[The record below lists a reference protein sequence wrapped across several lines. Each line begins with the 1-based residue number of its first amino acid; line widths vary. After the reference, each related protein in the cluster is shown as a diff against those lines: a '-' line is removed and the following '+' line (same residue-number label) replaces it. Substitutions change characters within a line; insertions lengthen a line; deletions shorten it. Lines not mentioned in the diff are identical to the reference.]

1 MWRGGSGSLTKQ
13 LYRKDVEGREERRRQ
28 RKRVKRGQGPG
39 RAPLPPRH
47 PPRPCWH
54 SPFWGGGGGRT
65 VGPPWCPPPPW
76 LAARVSH
83 LGCPPWPG
91 VPWRDWWGYPPP
103 GDPPL
108 TFSSLFLELE
118 GVGGFFL
125 DLVAGSL
132 VLWGHRSAVR
142 GDPPQLTGA
151 APPGQIQ
158 LGPAVPFAWSLSS
171 WLAVFFQ
178 SSILSCK
185 GFIRLSMRALEQGE
199 RGGECGRALEM
210 G

>member
-1 MWRGGSGSLTKQ
+1 MEGGQRFTYQAALQEGCGG
-13 LYRKDVEGREERRRQ
+13 EGREKETEKTCE
-28 RKRVKRGQGPG
+28 KRPRAGT
-39 RAPLPPRH
+39 RAPASPPPPQAMLALP
-47 PPRPCWH
+47 
-54 SPFWGGGGGRT
+54 FLGGGGGRT